1 MYLKADE
8 MHSFLL
14 H

>member
-1 MYLKADE
+1 

-14 H
+14 